1 MLFLSYPA
9 EPWLYLKYIYIFSLE
24 LCLILNTA
32 PDFVLFTVLVL
43 IVTLS
48 AMPS

>member
-9 EPWLYLKYIYIFSLE
+9 EPWLYLKYIYFSLE